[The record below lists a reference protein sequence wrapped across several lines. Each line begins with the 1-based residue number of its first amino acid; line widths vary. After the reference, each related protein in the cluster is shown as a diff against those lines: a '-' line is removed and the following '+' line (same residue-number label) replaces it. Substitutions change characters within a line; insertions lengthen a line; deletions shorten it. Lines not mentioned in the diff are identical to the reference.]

1 LKSIL
6 LILAYSFLTVFVNA
20 QVKDSS
26 VPVKSDS
33 APVITKPIIADS
45 SKVDSSFI
53 KKDSAVS
60 VGVITISSKPF
71 DKRTVLYDNRFYN
84 LFGKGEYKVEEFV
97 SRERKDWLFYLVL
110 GLLFFLAI
118 LRLSYLKYFNNL
130 FRLFFRTTLR
140 QSQVKDQLL
149 QSQLSN
155 LFFNIFFF
163 VAAGVYLF
171 LLVRYY
177 DVAITANKWQELG
190 TCVALVA
197 ILYMAKFAALKAS
210 GWVFGIKPAI
220 ETYTFIVFLV
230 NKVLGVMLV
239 PFIILLAFAA
249 SNINKVALTLSLLMI
264 AGMFIY
270 RFIRSYLPIQNE
282 IKVSRFHFF
291 LYLCAFEITPLLLIY
306 KVLLKYF

>member
-1 LKSIL
+1 MP
-6 LILAYSFLTVFVNA
+6 
-20 QVKDSS
+20 SS
-26 VPVKSDS
+26 
-33 APVITKPIIADS
+33 TR
-45 SKVDSSFI
+45 
-53 KKDSAVS
+53 
-60 VGVITISSKPF
+60 PF
-71 DKRTVLYDNRFYN
+71 DKRTALQSNRFFN
-84 LFGKGEYKVEEFV
+84 LFGKGEYKVEEFA
-97 SRERKDWLFYLVL
+97 SRERKDWLFYLIL

-140 QSQVKDQLL
+140 QSQVKDQLV

-177 DVAITANKWQELG
+177 DVAITTDKWQELG

-249 SNINKVALTLSLLMI
+249 NGINKVALTLSLLLI

-270 RFIRSYLPIQNE
+270 RFIRSYIPIQNE

>member
-1 LKSIL
+1 MKPSF
-6 LILAYSFLTVFVNA
+6 LILFFSLLTVFTKA
-20 QVKDSS
+20 QLQDSLVLKKKDSGVIVTPS
-26 VPVKSDS
+26 VVDS
-33 APVITKPIIADS
+33 SKADS
-45 SKVDSSFI
+45 SAI
-53 KKDSAVS
+53 KKDS
-60 VGVITISSKPF
+60 ITITVTNAAKPF
-71 DKRTVLYDNRFYN
+71 DKKAVLQNNRYFN
-84 LFGKGEYKVEEFV
+84 LLSKGESKIEKFA
-97 SRERKDWLFYLVL
+97 SNERKDWLFYLVL

-118 LRLSYLKYFNNL
+118 IRLSYLKYFNNL

-140 QSQVKDQLL
+140 QSQVKDQLV

-155 LFFNIFFF
+155 LLFNLFFF
-163 VAAGVYLF
+163 IAAGVYLF

-177 DVAITANKWQELG
+177 DVIITANKWQELG
-190 TCVALVA
+190 TCIALVTL
-197 ILYMAKFAALKAS
+197 LYIAKFAALRAS

-230 NKVLGVMLV
+230 NKVLGILLV
-239 PFIILLAFAA
+239 PFIILLAFTAGD
-249 SNINKVALTLSLLMI
+249 INKVALTISLLLI
-264 AGMFIY
+264 TGMFVY